1 MTGMWLGRILC
12 SHLFVSL
19 GWGIMGIWAAI
30 VADWLIRIGFYLP
43 RYFSGK
49 WLKQKVI

>member
-1 MTGMWLGRILC
+1 
-12 SHLFVSL
+12 
-19 GWGIMGIWAAI
+19 MGIWAAI